1 MAIIKEYYQ
10 TRTDGV
16 KLYKIYSAS
25 DVLIKQVE
33 TGHLYSM
40 AIDVEDSPYTY
51 EETTEPVE
59 REVKKYSTL
68 KIIRALGDE
77 WGMYKAQAEAAG
89 ILDQFYAANYL
100 ASNDP
105 VFVAFLK
112 NVPAELKSRL
122 DECLWEDN

>member
-1 MAIIKEYYQ
+1 MIIREYYQ

-16 KLYKIYSAS
+16 NLYKVYS
-25 DVLIKQVE
+25 DNDFLIRQNE

-68 KIIRALGDE
+68 KIIRALGDD
-77 WGMYKAQAEAAG
+77 WAMYKAQAEAAG

-105 VFVAFLK
+105 VFVAFLE
-112 NVPAELKSRL
+112 NVPDELKARL